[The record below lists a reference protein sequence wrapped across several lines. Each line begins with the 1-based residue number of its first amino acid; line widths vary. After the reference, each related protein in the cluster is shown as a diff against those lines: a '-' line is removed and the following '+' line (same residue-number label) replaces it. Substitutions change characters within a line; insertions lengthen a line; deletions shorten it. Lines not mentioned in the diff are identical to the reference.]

1 MAPMFRLQNLY
12 IDSQIIFNLNVGL
25 GNIDTRLNI
34 YQTVWDYGIICAVS
48 TGVAINCIPK

>member
-34 YQTVWDYGIICAVS
+34 YQTVYRSNLIAK
-48 TGVAINCIPK
+48 TGGKLVGYL